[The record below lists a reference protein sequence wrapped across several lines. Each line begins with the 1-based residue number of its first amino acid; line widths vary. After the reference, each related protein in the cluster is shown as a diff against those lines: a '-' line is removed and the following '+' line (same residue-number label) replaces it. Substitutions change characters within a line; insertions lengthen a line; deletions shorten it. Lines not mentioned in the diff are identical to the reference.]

1 MNNLSN
7 GDAIT
12 FLRSRRSIRKFKSIP
27 IPAEIIQR
35 ILDTATFAPS
45 AHNLQPWR
53 FVIITNIDVK
63 IRVAEDIASRFRED
77 MLADGFPEVT
87 IKSRVE
93 QTIRRARA
101 APVIIILCRDSTQV
115 KSQPDLQRRQI
126 EELMSMQSVAIAG
139 LQLLLSAHAEGI
151 GATWICWPLFAKGET
166 RHALDFPSDWEPEG
180 MFFLGYP
187 DEQPEIPEKKP
198 LSEISLWL

>member
-1 MNNLSN
+1 MNILSKS
-7 GDAIT
+7 DAVT
-12 FLRSRRSIRKFKSIP
+12 FLRSRRSIRRFKSNP
-27 IPAEIIQR
+27 IPVEIIQR

-53 FVIITNIDVK
+53 FVIIANIDVK
-63 IRVAEDIASRFRED
+63 IQMAEDIASRFRED
-77 MLADGFPEVT
+77 MLADGLSEVT

-93 QTIRRARA
+93 QTIRRARE
-101 APVIIILCRDSTQV
+101 APVIIILCRDITQV
-115 KSQPDLQRRQI
+115 KSQPDLQRQQV

-151 GATWICWPLFAKGET
+151 GASWICWPLFAKEET
-166 RHALDFPSDWEPEG
+166 RHALDLPSDWEPEA

-187 DEQPEIPEKKP
+187 GEQPEIPEKRP